1 MGNGLN
7 NFAFIDGNNL
17 NLSTINRGWR
27 VDYRKFRTYLKDKY
41 AVKTAFYF
49 IGFIEGNLVLYSLL
63 EKYGYR
69 LIYKEVSRDAD
80 DNIKGNVDA
89 ELVLQAMIEFM
100 NYDKAIIVTSDGDFA
115 CLVKYLMG
123 QNKLL
128 RVLAPARAN
137 CSRLLRKTAG
147 VKIDFLDDLKDKL
160 HYNNKEKPLKDVL

>member
-1 MGNGLN
+1 MDNDSA

-27 VDYRKFRTYLKDKY
+27 VDYRKFRIYLKDKY
-41 AVKTAFYF
+41 GIKVAYYF
-49 IGFIEGNLVLYSLL
+49 IGFIEENSGLYSLL

-89 ELVLQAMIEFM
+89 ELVLQTMIEFI
-100 NYDKAIIVTSDGDFA
+100 NYDKALIVTSDGDFA

-147 VKIDFLDDLKDKL
+147 AKIDFLDELKDKL
-160 HYNNKEKPLKDVL
+160 QYKNKEKPLKDAL